1 MRARE
6 NTLPQSGKYA
16 GWTEIRGLVRKET
29 KSLSL
34 SQLMAGLP
42 SGLSGRALRAQVRIQ
57 LAIFVFFSVR
67 MERSILGIEARVKA
81 NTKSTTARK
90 FENVTLCFC
99 NYLSIIQSHYACKM
113 CSNYPR
119 IKLEPAFQR

>member
-29 KSLSL
+29 KSLYL

-67 MERSILGIEARVKA
+67 MECSILSIEARVKA
-81 NTKSTTARK
+81 NTTSTTARK
-90 FENVTLCFC
+90 SENVTSCCF
-99 NYLSIIQSHYACKM
+99 NYSKSLRLQ
-113 CSNYPR
+113 NV
-119 IKLEPAFQR
+119 L